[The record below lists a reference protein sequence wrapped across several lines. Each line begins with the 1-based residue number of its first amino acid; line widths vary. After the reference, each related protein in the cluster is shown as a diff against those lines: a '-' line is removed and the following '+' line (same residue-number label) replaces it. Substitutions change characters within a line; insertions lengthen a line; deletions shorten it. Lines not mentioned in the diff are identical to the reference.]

1 LGGVI
6 LFTIRRTMM
15 KKLLLIVSMCVVGVG
30 TGFAIDFDLGS
41 NQWWDN
47 PDNWVGGVV
56 PGPGDAAVIKRSAAN
71 CTITNGVAAEASY
84 VKVGIW
90 ERSTSL
96 IVQSGGSLTTG
107 YVALNDRGEKASRAS
122 CYVINNGAISGDL
135 RTRYYNNK
143 VVNTGTLTGDVTLGA
158 VATNHVDSWSYT
170 TFTNSGAITA
180 TDFRL
185 AKMADSVT
193 DFDME
198 GGTVTATNLYM
209 NEAGTGHINLKAG
222 TIDVETLHLA
232 TNSPSVYQNYTIDVT
247 EGVLIADGDNREEW
261 DFLIDEGVFTTSL
274 EGGGIEILTRYSAG
288 RTTLEAT
295 APAGTVVSIR

>member
-1 LGGVI
+1 
-6 LFTIRRTMM
+6 MM

-30 TGFAIDFDLGS
+30 TGFALDFDRGP

-47 PDNWVGGVV
+47 PDNWYVDPHRI
-56 PGPGDAAVIKRSAAN
+56 PGPGDAAVIKKASAN
-71 CTITNGVAAEASY
+71 CTITNGVAAACAS
-84 VKVGIW
+84 VKVGVW

-107 YVALNDRGEKASRAS
+107 YVALNDRGTKTSRAS
-122 CYVINNGAISGDL
+122 SFVINNGTISGDL
-135 RTRYYNNK
+135 LTKYYNNRF
-143 VVNTGTLTGDVTLGA
+143 VNTGTLTGDLTLGA
-158 VATNHVDSWSYT
+158 VAENAANSYSYT
-170 TFTNSGAITA
+170 IFTNTGSIVA

-193 DFDME
+193 DFNME

-232 TNSPSVYQNYTIDVT
+232 TNTPSVYQNYTIDVT
-247 EGVLIADGDNREEW
+247 EGVLIADGDNRDEW
-261 DFLIDEGVFTTSL
+261 DFLIDEGVFTA
-274 EGGGIEILTRYSAG
+274 EGGDGGIAARYDSG
-288 RTTLEAT
+288 MDTTTLLQV
-295 APAGTVVSIR
+295 PFGTVISIN